1 MLNDI
6 KFTMIIFMKF
16 NLYVTFVDY
25 SVINHEVRIL

>member
-25 SVINHEVRIL
+25 SDINHEVRIL